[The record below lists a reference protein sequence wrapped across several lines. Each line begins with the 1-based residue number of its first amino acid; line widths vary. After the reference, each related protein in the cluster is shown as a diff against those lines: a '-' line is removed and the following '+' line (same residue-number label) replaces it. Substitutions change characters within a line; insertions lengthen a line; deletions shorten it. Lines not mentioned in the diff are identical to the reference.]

1 MLQFDPDVFRLL
13 AMFMP
18 RSTCLCVLCHVF
30 AQIYIPMLRSMCL
43 CASCHAYMHRSMLV
57 AMQCASKAL
66 LSLDISLSCV
76 LALIGGVQIQ
86 ILWARSTFTHLGLY
100 QRVWIISFMHIYVY
114 LLDSMFYIHVCLSRC
129 RLCHALCPPWTCA
142 YRFLEP
148 LASMVTSIPPGLVW
162 M

>member
-57 AMQCASKAL
+57 SMQCASKAL

-100 QRVWIISFMHIYVY
+100 QRVWIISSPY
-114 LLDSMFYIHVCLSRC
+114 LCLLACFYALSPCQPFQIQDLPRLMPSVDLCLCGYFHPSQ
-129 RLCHALCPPWTCA
+129 
-142 YRFLEP
+142 
-148 LASMVTSIPPGLVW
+148 GLFGCNHL
-162 M
+162 